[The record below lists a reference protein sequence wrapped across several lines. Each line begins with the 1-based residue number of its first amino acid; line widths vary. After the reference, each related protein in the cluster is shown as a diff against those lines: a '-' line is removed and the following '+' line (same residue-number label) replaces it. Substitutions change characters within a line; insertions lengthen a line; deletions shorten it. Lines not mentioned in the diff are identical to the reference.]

1 MGKTSKRMRRPAT
14 KPATKG
20 TTTKG
25 TTTKPN
31 VKRTTKLTTTRAAA
45 APKQLKSGASVPAQN
60 AATVLVALNTVA
72 RSHNV
77 DPAAIAG
84 MINTES
90 VWVTTCVTGQY
101 IGLTQV
107 GSNFVQFIKLT
118 RAQFL
123 NLPADAQINAYGTW
137 LDCCKFNA
145 QMASYNITMTALPL
159 PEQAA
164 VLQGMQ
170 FAPNGKAWKAA
181 LAEGDLA
188 VRTTPTQQAE
198 FLGDTSIG
206 DMQRYYGVFFKKY
219 PPVYVQV
226 AASLS
231 RPS

>member
-1 MGKTSKRMRRPAT
+1 MGKTSKRMRQPAT
-14 KPATKG
+14 KRA
-20 TTTKG
+20 TKG

-45 APKQLKSGASVPAQN
+45 PAPKQLKSGASVPAQN
-60 AATVLVALNTVA
+60 AAAMFVALNAVA

-90 VWVTTCVTGQY
+90 VWDTTCVTGQY
-101 IGLTQV
+101 IGLMQV
-107 GSNFVQFIKLT
+107 GPDFVQFMKLT

-123 NLPADAQINAYGTW
+123 NLPADAQINAYDTW
-137 LDCCKFNA
+137 LDYYKFNA

-181 LAEGDLA
+181 LAKGDLA

-206 DMQRYYGVFFKKY
+206 DMQRYYGGFFKKY
-219 PPVYVQV
+219 PPVYV
-226 AASLS
+226 
-231 RPS
+231 

>member
-1 MGKTSKRMRRPAT
+1 MGKTSKRMRQPAT
-14 KPATKG
+14 KRA
-20 TTTKG
+20 TKG

-45 APKQLKSGASVPAQN
+45 PAPKQLKSGASVPAQS
-60 AATVLVALNTVA
+60 AAAVFVALNAVA

-90 VWVTTCVTGQY
+90 VWDTTCVTGQY

-107 GSNFVQFIKLT
+107 GPDFVQFMKLT

-123 NLPADAQINAYGTW
+123 NLPADAQINAYDTW
-137 LDCCKFNA
+137 LDCYKFNA

-159 PEQAA
+159 PEHAA

-181 LAEGDLA
+181 LAKGDLA

-206 DMQRYYGVFFKKY
+206 DMQRYYGGFFKKY
-219 PPVYVQV
+219 PPAYV
-226 AASLS
+226 
-231 RPS
+231 